1 MNSLQRE
8 KTKAQV
14 SVVPKMTVSLSV
26 FCYTPKSKTEK
37 KRKTRFKGH
46 DLTSTSKFQ
55 VVVSLSEV
63 CSSPGVGEF

>member
-1 MNSLQRE
+1 M
-8 KTKAQV
+8 
-14 SVVPKMTVSLSV
+14 VPKMTVSLSV